1 MTNKDL
7 EWMKKLIEE
16 KKQKSAQ
23 QGKHGGNQRADR
35 KMGGKGT
42 AIKKYKKGGLFDK

>member
-1 MTNKDL
+1 MTNKNL

-16 KKQKSAQ
+16 KKQKSAR
-23 QGKHGGNQRADR
+23 QGGPGGGQGFDK

-42 AIKKYKKGGLFDK
+42 AVKKYKKGGLFDK